1 MKRDVSAYRVC
12 RLAKNSSYSK
22 YTNYSFYNLYFS
34 TISDKYFFGEYCN
47 FHKNWKS
54 TFKECR
60 LTNNEWMEKI
70 ELIIKKLSTNIIL
83 QFEIDRLIWYFLKKD
98 NSVINNISSISRNIS
113 LIVRIKY
120 YRFPQQYV
128 LKYWGKRITADVRS
142 LRSNVT
148 TGRRFSFSPPHRG
161 R

>member
-22 YTNYSFYNLYFS
+22 YTNYSFYIFQRYLIN
-34 TISDKYFFGEYCN
+34 ISLENVYCN

-113 LIVRIKY
+113 LMVRIKY